1 MLHFSL
7 RPIERFC
14 QAKSGKFAMSKRYVT
29 GPIAPLN
36 RPTVVRVEQ
45 LCVRYA
51 QQSVL
56 HNVSFEVYDAQVV
69 ALLCQNRLQK
79 ALLLA
84 SLQGVMYAHEGTIT
98 LLGACIPPMPPELQR
113 QIGVVVLTL
122 QRQRQTVH
130 EYVRAATKFTIS
142 SIDERLNTYIARY
155 GLCPTD
161 MLKQLTLLQF
171 RLLTLAVALLPDP
184 PLVIF
189 DDPLRNLTS
198 TERAILE
205 QHIAQLRREGRT
217 LLILGTYPLATEYLS
232 VYDAIIYVE

>member
-14 QAKSGKFAMSKRYVT
+14 QAEAGYFLMSKRYVT
-29 GPIAPLN
+29 GPITPLN
-36 RPTVVRVEQ
+36 RPTVVHVEQ

-51 QQSVL
+51 QQLIL

-69 ALLCQNRLQK
+69 AILCKNRLQK

-98 LLGACIPPMPPELQR
+98 LLGTRIPPMPPELQR
-113 QIGVVVLTL
+113 QIGVVVPTL

-130 EYVRAATKFTIS
+130 EYVRVATKFTIS
-142 SIDERLNTYIARY
+142 SIDEQLDTYIAHY
-155 GLCPTD
+155 SLCPTAC
-161 MLKQLTLLQF
+161 LGHLTVLQF

-184 PLVIF
+184 SLVIF
-189 DDPLRNLTS
+189 DDPLQNLAPV
-198 TERAILE
+198 ERATLE
-205 QHIAQLRREGRT
+205 QNIAKLRREGRT

-232 VYDAIIYVE
+232 LYDAIIYVE

>member
-1 MLHFSL
+1 
-7 RPIERFC
+7 
-14 QAKSGKFAMSKRYVT
+14 MSKRYVT
-29 GPIAPLN
+29 GPITPLN

-69 ALLCQNRLQK
+69 AILCKNRLQK

-98 LLGACIPPMPPELQR
+98 LLGTHIPPMPLELQR
-113 QIGVVVLTL
+113 RIGVVVLPL
-122 QRQRQTVH
+122 QRQKQTVR
-130 EYVRAATKFTIS
+130 EYIRVATKLS
-142 SIDERLNTYIARY
+142 MPSIDVQLDTYIARY
-155 GLCPTD
+155 SLCPTAC
-161 MLKQLTLLQF
+161 LGHLTVLQS
-171 RLLTLAVALLPDP
+171 RLFALAVALITDP

-189 DDPLRNLTS
+189 DDPWRNLTS
-198 TERAILE
+198 TERTTLE

-217 LLILGTYPLATEYLS
+217 LLVLGTYPLAAEQLS
-232 VYDAIIYVE
+232 VYDSIVYIE